1 MMDLNRNQFFLLGLL
16 VLFLGIEFRMVDSFV
31 LNEKCSKFL
40 IDRAAANDT
49 TVRMAQFFPAVG
61 PTPRKV
67 IRPPDWLGW
76 AAISAG
82 AVLVLHSLAM
92 KKPEGAA

>member
-1 MMDLNRNQFFLLGLL
+1 MMDMNRNQFFMLGLL
-16 VLFLGIEFRMVDSFV
+16 VLFLGIEFRMIDSFV
-31 LNEKCSKFL
+31 LNEKCSRFL
-40 IDRAAANDT
+40 LDRAAANDSSY
-49 TVRMAQFFPAVG
+49 RMAQLLPAMG

-92 KKPEGAA
+92 KKPEGTA